1 MARGRRPAPG
11 GVADQRKPVRSKR
24 EKPKAAQAAEAAAPV
39 IDRGP
44 KAEAA
49 TLDAP
54 AWLTSDALE
63 IWANMS
69 PRLIGLRLLSLAD
82 VETFGRYCRNF
93 ARWLK
98 LQAELDKDGVTYE
111 SESAHG
117 KLKRVNPAFMAAD
130 RLERMLLAGD
140 DRFGL
145 NPAERQRIM
154 MARANRPSTDD
165 PLGVGAPAPRR
176 EGDPAA
182 SASQAAE
189 PPKASPIGALSVH

>member
-24 EKPKAAQAAEAAAPV
+24 EPKKALPAEAAAPV
-39 IDRGP
+39 ADRGP
-44 KAEAA
+44 KPEASTLDPPTWLKAEA
-49 TLDAP
+49 LDVWNAM
-54 AWLTSDALE
+54 A
-63 IWANMS
+63 